1 MLEKFFYHY
10 NNERYQKSSEI
21 KFSKDVYLRRS
32 EENFGKKRQLN
43 SDSIRKRRQLCL
55 NKKLLILN
63 LNTP

>member
-32 EENFGKKRQLN
+32 EEILEKKDN
-43 SDSIRKRRQLCL
+43 
-55 NKKLLILN
+55 
-63 LNTP
+63 

>member
-32 EENFGKKRQLN
+32 EQILEKKDN
-43 SDSIRKRRQLCL
+43 
-55 NKKLLILN
+55 
-63 LNTP
+63 